1 MEKSIPIAK
10 HVIAFLTETVGE
22 EEHAGLHKG
31 PAGPPPPP
39 GPPPQPGP
47 PPPPGHPPPP
57 GPPPPPPGPPPGP
70 PAGPPPPPG
79 HPPPSPGPPG
89 GPKGKQ
95 YLQNPGSLV
104 KKGVGPKAYM

>member
-10 HVIAFLTETVGE
+10 YVIAFLTEMVGK
-22 EEHAGLHKG
+22 EEHAGVHKG

-39 GPPPQPGP
+39 GPPLQPGP

-57 GPPPPPPGPPPGP
+57 GPP
-70 PAGPPPPPG
+70 AGPPPPPR

-95 YLQNPGSLV
+95 YKQNPGSLV
-104 KKGVGPKAYM
+104 KGGGGPKAYM